1 MDRVKAIIA
10 DREYQ
15 DYLALISEAERDRLY
30 CKHDYQHALYVARLS
45 YLIAIEEKIVLS
57 NIKELIY
64 AAGLLHDIG
73 RWQEYSTGTD
83 HCEASSVLALPILQ
97 RAGYLNHEIESIS
110 TAIREHRKPKD
121 SQIGRL
127 LALADDLS
135 RDCMGCPGRC
145 SCYKLEKM
153 LRLQAN
159 MNV

>member
-1 MDRVKAIIA
+1 MDKVRAIIA
-10 DREYQ
+10 DKEYQ
-15 DYLALISEAERDRLY
+15 DYLSLISEAERDRLY

-45 YLIAIEEKIVLS
+45 YLIALEEKIVLS
-57 NIKELIY
+57 ERRELLY

-73 RWQEYSTGTD
+73 RWQEYSTGMD
-83 HCEASSVLALPILQ
+83 HCEASAGLAIPILQ
-97 RAGYLNHEIESIS
+97 RAGYLKPEIESIC

-135 RDCMGCPGRC
+135 RDCMGCKGRN

-153 LRLQAN
+153 LRLQAT
-159 MNV
+159 MDV

>member
-57 NIKELIY
+57 KMKELVY

-83 HCEASSVLALPILQ
+83 HCEASADLALPILQ
-97 RAGYLNHEIESIS
+97 RAGYLHHEIESIC

-121 SQIGRL
+121 SRIGGL
-127 LALADDLS
+127 LAVADDLS
-135 RDCMGCPGRC
+135 RDCMGCRGRN
-145 SCYKLEKM
+145 SCYKLEQM
-153 LRLQAN
+153 LRLQAT
-159 MNV
+159 MDV